1 MKMSGKQLIP
11 ASREAVWAALN
22 DPVILKQ
29 SIAGCTDLD
38 KKSAT
43 EFAAKVTAKVGPVKA
58 NFTGDVKLSKLKPP
72 QSYVISGQGKGG
84 AAGFAKGGATVKLEE
99 QDGQT
104 LLTYDVDAQV
114 GGKLAQIGSRL
125 IQSTARKMAD
135 DFFKKFAK
143 LVSEAPPKSGA
154 KPAAKKAAKTKAPA
168 KKTATTKAAAKKSA
182 AKATAAKSAVK
193 KSAVKKGPAKK
204 AAAKKTAAKK
214 PTAVDQAAA
223 PKAADVQTP
232 PAAPPSTPT
241 TPSPAPVEK
250 SNSVWWMVGGIAI
263 GLAAIY
269 FLTR

>member
-1 MKMSGKQLIP
+1 MKMSGEQLIP

-29 SIAGCTDLD
+29 SIAGCTHLD

-99 QDGQT
+99 RDSHT

-143 LVSEAPPKSGA
+143 LVADAPA
-154 KPAAKKAAKTKAPA
+154 KPAAKKTAAK
-168 KKTATTKAAAKKSA
+168 KAAAKKVAS
-182 AKATAAKSAVK
+182 KATAAKSAVK
-193 KSAVKKGPAKK
+193 KSTVKKSAVKKPAVKKAAAKK
-204 AAAKKTAAKK
+204 PAAKKTAAKK
-214 PTAVDQAAA
+214 PVAASDVAA
-223 PKAADVQTP
+223 PEVSAGATRPSAA
-232 PAAPPSTPT
+232 S
-241 TPSPAPVEK
+241 SSAPVEQ
-250 SNSVWWMVGGIAI
+250 SNSRVWLIVGAIAL
-263 GLAAIY
+263 GLAVIY
-269 FLTR
+269 LLTR

>member
-1 MKMSGKQLIP
+1 MKMSGEQLIP

-84 AAGFAKGGATVKLEE
+84 AAGFAKGGATVSLEE
-99 QDGQT
+99 KDGQT
-104 LLTYDVDAQV
+104 LLSYDVDAQV

-143 LVSEAPPKSGA
+143 LVAEAPA
-154 KPAAKKAAKTKAPA
+154 KPAAKK
-168 KKTATTKAAAKKSA
+168 TAVKKAAAKKA
-182 AKATAAKSAVK
+182 VPKATAAKSAVK
-193 KSAVKKGPAKK
+193 KSAVKKAVARKP
-204 AAAKKTAAKK
+204 AAKKSAAKESVAASNAAK
-214 PTAVDQAAA
+214 PKVAAVA
-223 PKAADVQTP
+223 PQPATP
-232 PAAPPSTPT
+232 ASSPAAPG
-241 TPSPAPVEK
+241 AAQAGK
-250 SNSVWWMVGGIAI
+250 SNSVWLVVGAIAV
-263 GLAAIY
+263 GLAII
-269 FLTR
+269 FLLTS